1 MDSEIFDRMEFEEF
15 FSDQIVP
22 YKNQECFCFT
32 VEAGLDACLDLGG
45 DDGREGVQAALHD
58 HGVAGNG
65 SIDLNN
71 PEKKTSIDLNSFKQI

>member
-1 MDSEIFDRMEFEEF
+1 MEFGEY
-15 FSDQIVP
+15 FSGP
-22 YKNQECFCFT
+22 KKLFSAKKYECFFCFT

-71 PEKKTSIDLNSFKQI
+71 PEKKTSIDLNSFK